1 MAFDDKSM
9 RGHSRG
15 AALPTANS
23 RSLRDWRYVTN
34 DDHATV
40 AAAGYFNNH
49 RAFIGVGDTV
59 LASVDLDGTPQ
70 LRLYMFNAVPASGNV
85 TVVQVNNS

>member
-1 MAFDDKSM
+1 MAYDEKSF

-15 AALPTANS
+15 AALPAANS

-40 AAAGYFNNH
+40 VAAGYFNNA
-49 RAFIGVGDTV
+49 RAFLGVGDTV

-70 LRLYMFNAVPASGNV
+70 LRLYMFNAVPATGNV
-85 TVVQVNNS
+85 TVVQLNNA